1 MARLNLSAKRIQIDK
16 ANTTV
21 VLLVSF
27 AAFIVTFSIFAT
39 KAMLSQRAYQNS
51 IIKDKTTALRQ
62 LEENIE
68 ATKTLVSSY
77 EAFVKDPTNVIGGS
91 STGLG
96 DQDGDNAKIVL
107 DALPSKYD
115 FPAVTASLEKL
126 LRSGNFKLDSIKGI
140 DDEINQQTDNKTG
153 LVEIPF
159 EAVISGPYAGT
170 NEAIVLLERS
180 IRPFQVDTLTLT
192 GGEKQM
198 VLTVLGKTFY
208 QPEKSLEITY
218 KDVK

>member
-159 EAVISGPYAGT
+159 EAVISGSYAGT

-180 IRPFQVDTLTLT
+180 IRPFQIDTLTLT